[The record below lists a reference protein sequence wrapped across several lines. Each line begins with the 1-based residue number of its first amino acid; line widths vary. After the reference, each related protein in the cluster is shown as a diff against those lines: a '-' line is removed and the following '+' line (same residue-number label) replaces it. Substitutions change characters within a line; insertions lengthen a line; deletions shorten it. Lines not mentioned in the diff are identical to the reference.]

1 MPHTDN
7 LLGYATLASFGMFA
21 AVATQ
26 PWAGTTADATA
37 GAVPSAPEAVRIVQ
51 LPAVDVVAKRSV
63 ELARIERED
72 RLQCV
77 QAGVQPKA

>member
-7 LLGYATLASFGMFA
+7 LLGYATVASLGMFA
-21 AVATQ
+21 AVAAQ
-26 PWAGTTADATA
+26 PWTGSGLQAATNA
-37 GAVPSAPEAVRIVQ
+37 AAAAPSTMRIVQ
-51 LPAVDVVAKRSV
+51 LPAVDVVATRSA

-77 QAGVQPKA
+77 QAGAQPKA

>member
-7 LLGYATLASFGMFA
+7 LLGIATVASFGMLA
-21 AVATQ
+21 AVVVQ
-26 PWAGTTADATA
+26 PWTGATA
-37 GAVPSAPEAVRIVQ
+37 HAAGPPQNAIRVVQ
-51 LPAVDVVAKRSV
+51 LPPVEVVAKRSV

-77 QAGVQPKA
+77 SARAQPKA